1 MFRSFEQIIK
11 RVDNYEDN
19 QFINYSDDSFAQV
32 IKMRAV
38 PVDYKAL

>member
-11 RVDNYEDN
+11 RVDN